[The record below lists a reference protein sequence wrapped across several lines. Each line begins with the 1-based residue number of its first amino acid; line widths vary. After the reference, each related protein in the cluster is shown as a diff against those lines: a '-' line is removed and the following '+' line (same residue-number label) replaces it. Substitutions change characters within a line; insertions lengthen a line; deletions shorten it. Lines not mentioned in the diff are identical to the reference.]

1 MIKTKEEISRMREGG
16 LILAEI
22 TEELKKEVRP
32 GVTTSFLNDF
42 AEKRIRE
49 KNGRPSFKNYRGFPA
64 ALCTSINEVI
74 VHGTPCNYK
83 LKEGDILSL
92 DLGFFYKGFHTD
104 MAITVPVGKAEGETL
119 RLIRETKKALKR
131 GIKKV
136 RAGNTLGDLG
146 NTIERHVEKSGFVL
160 VEGLCG
166 HGIGKNVHEE
176 PQVLNQGK
184 RNKGMEIK
192 EGMVFCIE
200 PMLSAGSSKTAYA
213 KDGTGIKT
221 SNGSLSAHFEHT
233 VAVTEEGCEV
243 LTALDSKRK

>member
-1 MIKTKEEISRMREGG
+1 MKEGG
-16 LILAEI
+16 VILAEI
-22 TEELKKEVRP
+22 MEELKKEVRP
-32 GVTTSFLNDF
+32 GITTSFLNDL

-49 KNGRPSFKNYRGFPA
+49 KKGRPSFKNYRGFPA
-64 ALCTSINEVI
+64 ALCVSVNEVI
-74 VHGTPCNYK
+74 VHGIPCNYR
-83 LKEGDILSL
+83 LSEGDILSL

-104 MAITVPVGKAEGETL
+104 MAITVPVGKAEGESL

-136 RAGNTLGDLG
+136 KEGNTLGDLG

-166 HGIGKNVHEE
+166 HGIGKEVHEE

-200 PMLSAGSSKTAYA
+200 PMLSTGSSKTSYM
-213 KDGTGIKT
+213 KDGMGIKT
-221 SNGSLSAHFEHT
+221 SDNSLSAHFEHT
-233 VAVTEEGCEV
+233 VAVTEKGCEV
-243 LTALDSKRK
+243 LTALHSEQK